1 MRSGLDYSERRE
13 FIGEYQGYDPDT
25 PVEGYYRG
33 YLARGGHP
41 VGIHI
46 WYGAPLDPLTGEE
59 MDRGWRWQATA
70 NGALIDLERVWPRF
84 ADNRIDQPEHDHL
97 CCVQRWA
104 ETHAPDSPQ
113 ANPTRPIDLMR
124 APVTL

>member
-1 MRSGLDYSERRE
+1 MRSGLDYSQRHT
-13 FIGEYQGYDPDT
+13 FAGEYKAYDPDT
-25 PVEGYYRG
+25 PIEGYYRG
-33 YLARGGHP
+33 YLARGGFP
-41 VGIHI
+41 VGIRI

-84 ADNRIDQPEHDHL
+84 ADNCIDQAEHDHL
-97 CCVQRWA
+97 CRVQRWA

-113 ANPTRPIDLMR
+113 ANPTRAVDLLTC
-124 APVTL
+124 PVLL